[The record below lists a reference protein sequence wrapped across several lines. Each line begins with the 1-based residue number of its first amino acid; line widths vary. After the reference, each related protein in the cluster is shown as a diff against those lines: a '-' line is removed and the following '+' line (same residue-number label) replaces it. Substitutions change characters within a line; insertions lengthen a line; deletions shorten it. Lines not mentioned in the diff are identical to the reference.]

1 MKLNKRKGFTVVELV
16 IVIAIIA
23 VLAAVLIPT
32 FAGLVRKANIS
43 KDTQLVRN
51 LNTALA
57 TATEKPKTMHEALQ
71 IAADAGYL
79 VDKINA
85 SATSNEILYDSK
97 NNVFCYYNATNP
109 SEGSVE
115 YIPESAQG
123 NQINDP
129 KEYYLLWK
137 IYDKDDDIP
146 AAADQKFSIYLAD
159 DAKLPADGKLTV
171 SVGFD
176 AGTNTK
182 VKEVVYKGTASKV
195 IFNLNGGKLTV
206 NDTTASNQQYFY
218 GSLAEAVV
226 STGNS
231 CFHAYGTIAK
241 LDLQAG
247 KVVAEAGSIVM
258 VSNAASNTEVAKSN
272 GSVVMKTSSDA
283 TIDENAKFEESSAD
297 EKSAYVLE
305 ISDAAGLAA
314 FRDSVNAGMTYEG
327 LTVKLTADI
336 DLNGYCNGT
345 RGWTPIGVY
354 KHEAYGMD
362 AVTSFNGV
370 FDGNGKTI
378 SNLLIYSEDTTQ
390 MYGALF
396 GNVTGATLKN
406 FTVKGLVSG
415 TDVAGVAGAL
425 HEGCNVENVTSYVDL
440 TGKQGEN
447 DKKEVRGKVA
457 GIVIQPKAA
466 GVVVS
471 NCNNYGNILA
481 FIAEDSNS
489 VGGIVASNG
498 NNIEITNCNNYGNIM
513 VQGIK
518 EVGGI
523 VGSDH
528 SQTMYKNCH
537 NYGNITGN
545 ECVGGIV
552 GASNGSFENCS
563 NEGEIIGVR
572 EVGGIVGKISC
583 IDTNGNTLTGCK
595 NSGKVAATTTDSSTE
610 CMAGGLVGFAYKKDG
625 SVTVTFT
632 NCENTG
638 TPISGNDGNVGEI
651 IGYVWSNESS
661 GYKVK
666 FDKCKV
672 IDSKDLIGSSAK
684 NRVLE
689 NAAN

>member
-123 NQINDP
+123 SQINDP
-129 KEYYLLWK
+129 DEYYLLWK

-146 AAADQKFSIYLAD
+146 AAADQKFSVYLAD
-159 DAKLPADGKLTV
+159 DAKVPETITV

-206 NDTTASNQQYFY
+206 NDKTDSNQQYFY
-218 GSLAEAVV
+218 GSLSEAVV

-258 VSNAASNTEVAKSN
+258 VSKAASGTVVAKSS
-272 GSVVMKTSSDA
+272 GSVVMKAEGVNNFEGTV
-283 TIDENAKFEESSAD
+283 EESTAD

-314 FRDSVNAGMTYEG
+314 FRDSVNAGMTYAG

-354 KHEAYGMD
+354 KCEAYEMD
-362 AVTSFNGV
+362 AKTSFNGV

-396 GNVTGATLKN
+396 GNVVGATLKN
-406 FTVKGLVSG
+406 FTVKGNVSG
-415 TDVAGVAGAL
+415 TDVAGVVGAL
-425 HEGCNVENVTSYVDL
+425 HEGCTVENVTSYVDL

-457 GIVIQPKAA
+457 GIVIQPKAT

-481 FIAEDSNS
+481 FIAENSNS

-563 NEGEIIGVR
+563 NEGEISGVR

-583 IDTNGNTLTGCK
+583 IDTNGNTLTDCK
-595 NSGKVAATTTDSSTE
+595 NSGKVTATNNSQTN
-610 CMAGGLVGFAYKKDG
+610 CIAGGLVGFASKEA

-632 NCENTG
+632 NCENTSTEITG
-638 TPISGNDGNVGEI
+638 REGYVGQI

-666 FDKCKV
+666 FDKCKG
-672 IDSKDLIGSSAK
+672 IDSKDWIGSSAK

>member
-123 NQINDP
+123 SQINDSA
-129 KEYYLLWK
+129 EYYLLWK
-137 IYDKDDDIP
+137 IYDKDDDFP
-146 AAADQKFSIYLAD
+146 DADKQKFSIYLAD

-176 AGTNTK
+176 AGTNTN
-182 VKEVVYKGTASKV
+182 VKEVTYNGKKGSV
-195 IFNLNGGKLTV
+195 ILRTNGGTLTV
-206 NDTTASNQQYFY
+206 EDTNDNNQQYFY

-226 STGNS
+226 KTGKS

-258 VSNAASNTEVAKSN
+258 VSNAVSGTEVAKSS
-272 GSVVMKTSSDA
+272 GSVVMKTSSA
-283 TIDENAKFEESSAD
+283 NIDTNAKVAESSAD

-314 FRDSVNAGMTYEG
+314 FRDSVNSGMTYAG

-354 KHEAYGMD
+354 KHAAYGMT

-415 TDVAGVAGAL
+415 TDVAGVVGAL
-425 HEGCNVENVTSYVDL
+425 HEGCTVENVTSYVDL

-563 NEGEIIGVR
+563 NEGEISGVR

-583 IDTNGNTLTGCK
+583 IDTNGNTLTDCK
-595 NSGKVAATTTDSSTE
+595 NSGKVTATNNSQTN
-610 CMAGGLVGFAYKKDG
+610 CIAGGLVGFASKEA

-632 NCENTG
+632 NCENTSTEITG
-638 TPISGNDGNVGEI
+638 REGYVGQI

-666 FDKCKV
+666 FDKCKG
-672 IDSKDLIGSSAK
+672 IDSKDWI
-684 NRVLE
+684 
-689 NAAN
+689 